1 MPLKELRKDREE
13 RRVATF
19 LFGGTMV
26 MLLVLL
32 YITFTNMRQYEDAVH
47 EVRQDNLMLVE
58 AEGMF
63 AGLRDSEIGIR
74 GFLLSGDSSF
84 LVPYQEGLRSFQEHR
99 ARLSLH
105 GMDGADSA
113 IERRMAI
120 RVKVLENQWRRLLA
134 EPQPDRKADP
144 RWAELLRS
152 AKVAMDS
159 LRADHRS
166 LIERTERDRNASL
179 LEESGE
185 GGDPPFMLFT
195 FSVLAMMPSVI
206 LFWRLSRTLRRTEEV
221 RLALRYKVRDL
232 DAEVGNRTRL
242 QQLLQKVLDVSPSS
256 IMSFKAVRDPNGQIL
271 DFEWLSSNT
280 RANATLR
287 RDDLVGKRL
296 LQETPEN
303 GPSGLFDAY
312 AMVVE
317 RDIDF
322 VKEIHFKEDH
332 IDTWFRAHA
341 VKLEDGLMV
350 TFTDITDQKR
360 AEQVHIEA
368 DRLELTSQITRT
380 VAHEVR
386 NPLTNIQLA
395 LEQLV
400 DEVDDRKELAS
411 PYAAIIERNV
421 GRIGTLIKEMLESS
435 RKHELK
441 PVRCT
446 VDDLIGA
453 LVRSVSDRLELRGMT
468 AVVDVQPSLPDV
480 LVDRDLIGLA
490 LTNIAVNAVE
500 AMESKH
506 GVLRLQAARDGH
518 SVVLRIADNGRG
530 ISPENLQRL
539 FEPFYSGRSGGLGL
553 GLTTARSILRGH
565 GVLLDVESAVG
576 HGTTF
581 TLRFPAQTLV
591 PGS

>member
-1 MPLKELRKDREE
+1 MPLQELRKDREE

>member
-1 MPLKELRKDREE
+1 MPLEELRKDREE
-13 RRVATF
+13 RRAATF

-32 YITFTNMRQYEDAVH
+32 YITFINMRQYEDAVFD
-47 EVRQDNLMLVE
+47 VRQDNLMLVE

-63 AGLRDSEIGIR
+63 SGLRDAEIGIR

-84 LVPYQEGLRSFQEHR
+84 LIPYHEGLRSFQEHR
-99 ARLSLH
+99 VRLSLH
-105 GMDGADSA
+105 GMDAADST
-113 IERRMAI
+113 IERRMTI

-134 EPQPDRKADP
+134 QPQPDRRSDP
-144 RWAELLRS
+144 RWTELLRS
-152 AKVAMDS
+152 AKVAMDT

-179 LEESGE
+179 IEESGE

-195 FSVLAMMPSVI
+195 FSVLALMPSVI

-221 RLALRYKVRDL
+221 RLALRYKVMDL

-242 QQLLQKVLDVSPSS
+242 QQWLQKVLDVSPSS
-256 IMSFKAVRDPNGQIL
+256 ILSFRAVRDPNGQIL

-280 RANATLR
+280 RADTTLR
-287 RDDLVGKRL
+287 RDDLVGERL
-296 LQETPEN
+296 LQEMPQN
-303 GPSGLFDAY
+303 APSGLFDAY
-312 AMVVE
+312 AEVVE
-317 RDIDF
+317 RDIDLI
-322 VKEIHFKEDH
+322 KEIHYKEDH
-332 IDTWFRAHA
+332 LDSWFRAHA

-350 TFTDITDQKR
+350 TLTDITDQKR
-360 AEQVHIEA
+360 AEQVHMEA
-368 DRLELTSQITRT
+368 DRLELTAQITRT

-400 DEVDDRKELAS
+400 DEVQDRAELVA
-411 PYAAIIERNV
+411 PYVAIIDRNV

-441 PVRCT
+441 LVRCT
-446 VDDLIGA
+446 VDDLVGA
-453 LVRSVSDRLELRGMT
+453 MVRSVSDRLELRGMS

-480 LVDRDLIGLA
+480 LADRELIDLA

-500 AMESKH
+500 AMESGR
-506 GVLRLQAARDGH
+506 GVLRLQAARDGR
-518 SVVLRIADNGRG
+518 SVVLRISDNGRG
-530 ISPENLQRL
+530 IPPENLQRL

-576 HGTTF
+576 RGTTF
-581 TLRFPAQTLV
+581 ILRFPAQTLV